1 VFLDSIQNP
10 EARSQVID
18 MLSDSLKS
26 VWYVSIGFVALGFL
40 VVTFEKEIPLRKDP
54 VTEFGISGKE
64 KEKEKEKANGEPV
77 SNQPVVGADRNQ

>member
-40 VVTFEKEIPLRKDP
+40 VVAFEKEIPLRKDL
-54 VTEFGISGKE
+54 VTEFGISE
-64 KEKEKEKANGEPV
+64 KEKGNGEPA
-77 SNQPVVGADRNQ
+77 SNQQVVNVDGN